1 MSKYFPN
8 MLCHFK
14 FMDSDGKTFPPSI
27 IVRKFKKV
35 YDSMSPDNFM
45 KWLYDN
51 KKMVIFYCQ
60 EINYEELRS

>member
-51 KKMVIFYCQ
+51 KKMVIFYC
-60 EINYEELRS
+60 